1 MILII
6 FSSIISIS
14 LVLFITIKPFRF
26 ASYINLI
33 DKANQNDI
41 KLHKLDT
48 PKTGGIALFVIS
60 TQIFLTLFLLDLM
73 NQEIISIYIIT
84 SSFFIIGIID
94 DYINFSA
101 IGRLIGLTISCCLS
115 FYLDEY
121 LIIKTIYFDTI
132 DQNITTNNF
141 DFIFTI
147 FCFLALQNAFNFADG
162 SNGNLLTI
170 TLSILLILLLI
181 NPNLILASIIA
192 VIIILFIGNINN
204 LIFLG
209 NNGSSIIASI
219 VSIFLIIY
227 NKEYSSTLSG
237 ELIVVLLML
246 PGIDMIRVTFIR
258 IYNNRN
264 PFIGDRNHFHHIV
277 FDKIKKRYWIPS
289 YFFLMI
295 IFFILTSY
303 IETYFILI
311 FQIFTYYYLLKKFR
325 NIN

>member
-14 LVLFITIKPFRF
+14 LILFIAIKPIRF

-48 PKTGGIALFVIS
+48 PKTGGIALFIIFTQLLLIS
-60 TQIFLTLFLLDLM
+60 FFLNIV
-73 NQEIISIYIIT
+73 NQEIISIYIIIF
-84 SSFFIIGIID
+84 SFFVIGLID
-94 DYINFSA
+94 DYINFTP
-101 IGRLIGLTISCCLS
+101 IGRLICLTISCCLS
-115 FYLDEY
+115 FYLSDY
-121 LIIKTIYFDTI
+121 LIIKQIYFDTF
-132 DQNITTNNF
+132 DQLIATNSF

-162 SNGNLLTI
+162 SNGSLLTI
-170 TLSILLILLLI
+170 ALSILTILLLI
-181 NPNLILASIIA
+181 NPSLIMV
-192 VIIILFIGNINN
+192 VIILVILILFIGNIKN

-219 VSIFLIIY
+219 VSISLIIY

-237 ELIVVLLML
+237 ELIVILLML
-246 PGIDMIRVTFIR
+246 PGIDMIRVTCVR
-258 IYNNRN
+258 IYNNKN

-277 FDKIKKRYWIPS
+277 FDKIKKIFWIPS
-289 YFFLMI
+289 YFFFI
-295 IFFILTSY
+295 IILFILSNY
-303 IETYFILI
+303 IETYLILI
-311 FQIFTYYYLLKKFR
+311 FQILTYFFLLKKYR
-325 NIN
+325 IIN